1 MYYFCSRC
9 LFSHCKIVFKDLK
22 HNCLKEGKYILLN
35 VSFALTVENFN
46 MFLIANIWQ
55 PKGMFN
61 ILGQLNV
68 RRVLFQMGEK
78 LFFKEIF
85 LLYPFQV
92 DRK

>member
-22 HNCLKEGKYILLN
+22 HNCLKEGKYILLK

-46 MFLIANIWQ
+46 TFLIANMWL

-68 RRVLFQMGEK
+68 RKFCCKSGK
-78 LFFKEIF
+78 NCCFKEIF
-85 LLYPFQV
+85 FSLSILG
-92 DRK
+92 R